1 MNSSQQVIINASL
14 PPVNP
19 VIPIPPQIGTSN
31 EKIQEPDPFKVE
43 RNNGD
48 VSVRLINPVL
58 IEILRRYLQAE
69 SLYEINPKV
78 VLI

>member
-1 MNSSQQVIINASL
+1 MNISNL
-14 PPVNP
+14 PVNP
-19 VIPIPPQIGTSN
+19 VIPQIGNSN

-69 SLYEINPKV
+69 SLYERNPKV
-78 VLI
+78 VYFEY

>member
-1 MNSSQQVIINASL
+1 MNISQQVPIFNTNL
-14 PPVNP
+14 LVNP
-19 VIPIPPQIGTSN
+19 VIPQTGTSN
-31 EKIQEPDPFKVE
+31 ERIQEPDPFKVE

-69 SLYEINPKV
+69 SLYERNPKV
-78 VLI
+78 VYFEY